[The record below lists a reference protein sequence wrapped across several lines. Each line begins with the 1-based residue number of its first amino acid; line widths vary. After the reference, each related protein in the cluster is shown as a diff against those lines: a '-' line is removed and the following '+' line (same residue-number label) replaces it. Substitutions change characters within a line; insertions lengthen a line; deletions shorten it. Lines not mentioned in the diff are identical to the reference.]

1 MIFKKEFTM
10 IKIPIDPYSFDDIRL
25 YECDSFS
32 FEPGIAFLVG
42 CNGSGKTTLMHQV
55 EQYINYNDDIT
66 DISAKMFK
74 CNDSMSAADRAFTF
88 DNNIE
93 LGVTILSSSEGE
105 RMALALT
112 QAFGWLWAQCRD
124 ADIDSVVMLLDSL
137 DSGIDIPSLRMIRKV
152 LLEAIDIAKNEFDTN
167 LYVILSANN
176 YALVENQKCIDIITG
191 DIIQF
196 SNYEDY
202 ASFSEE
208 SAKKKNN
215 R

>member
-1 MIFKKEFTM
+1 M
-10 IKIPIDPYSFDDIRL
+10 IKIPIDPYSFDDVRL
-25 YECDSFS
+25 YECDSVS
-32 FEPGIAFLVG
+32 FEPGVTFLVG
-42 CNGSGKTTLMHQV
+42 CNGSGKTTLMRQI

-66 DISAKMFK
+66 DTASKMFK
-74 CNDSMSAADRAFTF
+74 CNDSMSAVDKAFAF
-88 DNNIE
+88 EKDIE
-93 LGVTILSSSEGE
+93 LGATILASSEGE
-105 RMALALT
+105 RMAIALT
-112 QAFGWLWAQCRD
+112 QAFDWMWSQCRD
-124 ADIDSVVMLLDSL
+124 SNIESVIMLLDSL

-152 LLEAIDIAKNEFDTN
+152 LLDVIDIAKNEFNTN

-176 YALVENQKCIDIITG
+176 YALVENQKCIDIRTG

-196 SNYEDY
+196 ANYEDY